1 MDVMYRD
8 CNECNNRTMHDGD
21 ICLEHKFYNTAIEN
35 ALEAIYTRITT
46 IEAIDEESDKLAGLN
61 TAYAMLRGL
70 LK

>member
-1 MDVMYRD
+1 MDVI
-8 CNECNNRTMHDGD
+8 NE
-21 ICLEHKFYNTAIEN
+21 YNKAIN
-35 ALEAIYTRITT
+35 DALEAIYNRINT